1 VQRAKVAAL
10 AEVHPAVDPES
21 PGPAARSFVSG
32 AGSATATTA
41 AAKTALAPSSPTPA
55 MVAVLPAA
63 ATPVAPPLPG
73 NVIIGV
79 LSQVFSVVNMLI
91 APNPAV
97 PPADPLHLLAF
108 EVVRRIE
115 FALGMPVVGTPT
127 GITNDPV
134 IGANPVS
141 TTPGVPSPDDMVQTP
156 YGDIGTWLLESNG
169 QISDYGGQRIDGKS
183 VLEPIN
189 VIIVDPTSSTAAE
202 ATAKFNAR
210 MSQAGFPALPI
221 HSTGFQGAIDDV
233 TYGQQP
239 AGSLDAY
246 SNNFFL
252 LPDDHARAFGPDPVQ
267 TASGFVWTVAV
278 SREQFGLVN
287 GIVPA
292 HIVTSYNA
300 GRDELA
306 SQLMADGATLVGI
319 VPLSNAVDSATQ
331 TTGDHDGYAIVIQL
345 N

>member
-1 VQRAKVAAL
+1 
-10 AEVHPAVDPES
+10 
-21 PGPAARSFVSG
+21 
-32 AGSATATTA
+32 
-41 AAKTALAPSSPTPA
+41 
-55 MVAVLPAA
+55 
-63 ATPVAPPLPG
+63 
-73 NVIIGV
+73 V
-79 LSQVFSVVNMLI
+79 LSQVFGVVNSLI
-91 APNPAV
+91 SPNPAV
-97 PPADPLHLLAF
+97 PPTDPLHLLAF

-115 FALGMPVVGTPT
+115 LTLGMPVVGTRT
-127 GITNDPV
+127 DFTNDPV
-134 IGANPVS
+134 IGTNPVS
-141 TTPGVPSPDDMVQTP
+141 TAPGVPSPDDEVQTP
-156 YGDIGTWLLESNG
+156 YGDIGKWLLESNG

-210 MSQAGFPALPI
+210 MTQAGFPALPI
-221 HSTGFQGAIDDV
+221 HSTGFEGTIDSV

-239 AGSLDAY
+239 AGPLDAY

-300 GRDELA
+300 ARDELA

-319 VPLSNAVDSATQ
+319 VPLSNSVDSATQ

-345 N
+345 ND